1 MKLIDKDAVLAFM
14 RGWKGETIDFV
25 RNLPAV
31 DAIPVKPLA
40 QWLAGYAVPP
50 AYALEETWLEKDF
63 LTPDHMT
70 RAWEHHLH
78 TLMESGLMEE
88 EKSE

>member
-1 MKLIDKDAVLAFM
+1 MRLID
-14 RGWKGETIDFV
+14 E
-25 RNLPAV
+25 V

-40 QWLAGYAVPP
+40 EWLAGYAAPP
-50 AYALEETWLEKDF
+50 AYALEETRLEKDF

-78 TLMESGLMEE
+78 TLMENGLMEE
-88 EKSE
+88 EDDGSSKL